1 MQKNDTAWPP
11 RKLGLLSGDHTYVY
25 VPSVGVAS
33 VVVQY
38 CFRRMLRHWQKR
50 THRQKG
56 KIIIAMVAGPGN
68 IQAVAVGTIMG
79 DVGRKSFRHD
89 VRFQTEERV
98 QVG

>member
-1 MQKNDTAWPP
+1 
-11 RKLGLLSGDHTYVY
+11 
-25 VPSVGVAS
+25 
-33 VVVQY
+33 
-38 CFRRMLRHWQKR
+38 MLRHWQKR

-68 IQAVAVGTIMG
+68 IQAVAVGTIMD